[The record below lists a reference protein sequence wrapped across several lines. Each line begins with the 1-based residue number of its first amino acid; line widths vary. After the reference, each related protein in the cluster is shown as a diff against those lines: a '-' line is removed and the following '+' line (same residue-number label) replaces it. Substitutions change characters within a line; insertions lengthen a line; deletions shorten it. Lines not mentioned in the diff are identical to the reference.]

1 MGRSSFLKGVNLLVH
16 ILYLIS
22 TYCSFCDTAAL
33 LCQLQNSKKV
43 CFVIPG
49 KIVRL
54 GFRELFSGKGIV
66 PQKSFNR
73 VQDKKWKLVLKISA
87 LSVWIRSH
95 LHSGKE
101 IEILIDLMGSFHL
114 TEKQDAQSLLLYGVV
129 QVQLNDSS

>member
-1 MGRSSFLKGVNLLVH
+1 M
-16 ILYLIS
+16 
-22 TYCSFCDTAAL
+22 
-33 LCQLQNSKKV
+33 

-54 GFRELFSGKGIV
+54 VFREFFSGKGIV